1 MIKLGRNLFSKN
13 NIIRLAFITII
24 MGGIFIIIKNLPISE
39 GFIPTKYEDNLLYG
53 KLISEPLSCGGGK
66 HYTRILGTCAETY
79 NLESGNAHLLKYCVE
94 EGTPDPNTPSQNTQ
108 SSIITQTCNYLQK
121 NYGSS
126 QLDAQ
131 THNKNGTSCTS

>member
-39 GFIPTKYEDNLLYG
+39 GFIPTKEEDNLLYG

-79 NLESGNAHLLKYCVE
+79 NLESGNADLLKYCVE
-94 EGTPDPNTPSQNTQ
+94 EGTPDPNIPSQNTQ

-121 NYGSS
+121 NLGGN

-131 THNKNGTSCTS
+131 THNKNGTSCL

>member
-39 GFIPTKYEDNLLYG
+39 GFIPTKDEEQLLYG
-53 KLISEPLSCGGGK
+53 QLLTDPLSCGGGRP
-66 HYTRILGTCAETY
+66 YQRILGTCDETY
-79 NLESGNAHLLKYCVE
+79 NLASGKHDLHKFCVDE
-94 EGTPDPNTPSQNTQ
+94 VMPGSNIPSQNTQ
-108 SSIITQTCNYLQK
+108 TSIDNQTCNYLQK

-131 THNKNGTSCTS
+131 TQNKDGTSCS

>member
-24 MGGIFIIIKNLPISE
+24 MGGIFIIIKNLTITE
-39 GFIPTKYEDNLLYG
+39 GLTTRDEDKLLYG
-53 KLISEPLSCGGGK
+53 KLLSERLSCGK
-66 HYTRILGTCAETY
+66 TPYQRILGTCDETY
-79 NLESGNAHLLKYCVE
+79 NLASGKHDIHKHCVDE
-94 EGTPDPNTPSQNTQ
+94 VMPDPNTPSQNTQ
-108 SSIITQTCNYLQK
+108 ISINNQTCNYLQK

-131 THNKNGTSCTS
+131 TNNKNGTSCTS